1 MIFPEAYKV
10 QGSYP
15 FSETNF
21 QDFSRTLIDFSSTL
35 TLFSRCCSRVSLGI
49 SMPDDPYFQ

>member
-10 QGSYP
+10 QGSYS

-21 QDFSRTLIDFSSTL
+21 QDFSHIDFSSTL
-35 TLFSRCCSRVSLGI
+35 KLFPKYCSRISLGI
-49 SMPDDPYFQ
+49 SMLDDSYIQ